1 MLKGDIRLPILE
13 NLKPIKKSL
22 SNVTRHLITSLLY
35 PWDETANTNVRG
47 SITVRL
53 TSCFICLDS
62 VVLHNVELATVL
74 LVWSNLNQYAGGQLC
89 NETSPYDDCSMD
101 EG

>member
-1 MLKGDIRLPILE
+1 MGRDR
-13 NLKPIKKSL
+13 
-22 SNVTRHLITSLLY
+22 
-35 PWDETANTNVRG
+35 
-47 SITVRL
+47 
-53 TSCFICLDS
+53 DS
-62 VVLHNVELATVL
+62 SFANVELATVL